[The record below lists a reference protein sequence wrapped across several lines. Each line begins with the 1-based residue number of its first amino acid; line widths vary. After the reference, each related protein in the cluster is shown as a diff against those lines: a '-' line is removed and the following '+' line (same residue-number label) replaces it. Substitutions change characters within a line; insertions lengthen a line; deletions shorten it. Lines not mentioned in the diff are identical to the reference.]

1 MDLGWMNSNA
11 YPPALFPGYNA
22 NPMSGDPNGRADSE
36 TMAQVG
42 SAEYTNALN
51 IFRHLQAALPHI
63 RPANALGPPATG
75 QQFSSLLDIAHSASD
90 MLEGKT
96 PKPAPAPQRTPPRE
110 PPEQR
115 YQGGKRARDTYC
127 RGCGATETPEWR
139 RGPLGPRTLCNAC
152 GLVHMKMQRKK
163 KKKAEERAVQE
174 NAQQPLPL

>member
-1 MDLGWMNSNA
+1 MQTTRDPQHQLYNILPNALAGPSSGVGPFQAPPPEPYGGGNMDLGWMNSNA

-22 NPMSGDPNGRADSE
+22 NPMSGDPNGRAD
-36 TMAQVG
+36 
-42 SAEYTNALN
+42 N
-51 IFRHLQAALPHI
+51 
-63 RPANALGPPATG
+63 
-75 QQFSSLLDIAHSASD
+75 IAHSASD